1 VDLRRA
7 ELEGRAA
14 ELQKLE
20 PQRPR
25 WEWAGDSEWLASRL
39 EKEEEALADKI
50 EPEPEQ
56 QERKKES
63 TEKSA

>member
-25 WEWAGDSEWLASRL
+25 WEWA
-39 EKEEEALADKI
+39 ADKI